1 MAARPPRTKKK
12 GGWKLDQE
20 AYRKH
25 QVSDSRTLEEIKEAA
40 KKGKK
45 SNLKSRYVPKETV
58 PDRLARKVKKSIAS
72 EKDIPED
79 QLRPNADIVAENID
93 LIKTCISFQ
102 FARWRVPEQ
111 YKDDMFQDI
120 CVLLLRQD
128 NRKLNAMSINK
139 HVNAF
144 VTAVL
149 RTQLYSGSSEFYRAY
164 RKYPQHA
171 MDIDATDFNET
182 IADDYGL

>member
-1 MAARPPRTKKK
+1 MAVKPPRSTKR
-12 GGWKLDQE
+12 GGWKIDPE

-25 QVSDSRTLEEIKEAA
+25 QLSDSRTLDEIKEAA

-58 PDRLARKVKKSIAS
+58 PDRLARKVKRDIAS
-72 EKDIPED
+72 ERDIPED
-79 QLRPNADIVAENID
+79 QLRSNADIVAENID

-120 CVLLLRQD
+120 CMLLLRQD

-171 MDIDATDFNET
+171 MDIDATDFAET
-182 IADDYGL
+182 IEDYYE